1 MVLISSGMDCMG
13 YDLGSVGIQERGLL
27 LSPSVQGHG
36 TGTKDGDSKERSI

>member
-1 MVLISSGMDCMG
+1 MVLISGMDCMG

-27 LSPSVQGHG
+27 LSASVQGHG